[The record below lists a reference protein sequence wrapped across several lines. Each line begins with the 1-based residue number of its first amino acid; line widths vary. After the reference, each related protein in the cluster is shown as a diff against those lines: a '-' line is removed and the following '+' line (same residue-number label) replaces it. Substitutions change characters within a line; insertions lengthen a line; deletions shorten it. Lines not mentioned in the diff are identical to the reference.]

1 MEMQIAPQVGCCEAI
16 KLAFKNYVKCS
27 GRSRRSEFWYF
38 HLFVY
43 CIIFGL
49 YFIMI
54 ILETSQS
61 SYEER
66 SVNSS
71 AVVVYCMLLLFIII
85 VFIPHIS
92 VSVRRLHDT
101 GKSGFFYLVN
111 FIPFVGGLILLYL
124 CSVDSEQNTN
134 EYGPSPKYILPQNEA
149 LNQNNNGYGIPV
161 NPYPQSNQMQ
171 PQVSPYPQPMPPQ
184 VSPYPQPNQMPP
196 QVSPYP
202 QPMPPQVSPYPQP
215 NQMAPQVNPYPQPM
229 PPQVSP
235 YPPVSPNP

>member
-1 MEMQIAPQVGCCEAI
+1 MQMQMQTQMQILPQVSFGQAI
-16 KLAFKNYVKCS
+16 KLAFKNYAKCN

-38 HLFVY
+38 QLFIY
-43 CIIFGL
+43 IIGL
-49 YFIMI
+49 PLYIIMNMM
-54 ILETSQS
+54 TPNYYSSSS
-61 SYEER
+61 SYE
-66 SVNSS
+66 SYYL
-71 AVVVYCMLLLFIII
+71 VVGLFLVFILFIA
-85 VFIPHIS
+85 IPQIS

-101 GKSGFFYLVN
+101 GKSGFFYLVT
-111 FIPFVGGLILLYL
+111 FIPMVGGLILLYL

-149 LNQNNNGYGIPV
+149 LNQNNSGYGIPL
-161 NPYPQSNQMQ
+161 NPYPQPNQ
-171 PQVSPYPQPMPPQ
+171 MPPQ

-215 NQMAPQVNPYPQPM
+215 M

>member
-1 MEMQIAPQVGCCEAI
+1 MQMQMQMQMQSTPKVGFCEAI
-16 KLAFKNYVKCS
+16 KLAFKNYAKCN

-38 HLFVY
+38 QLFIY
-43 CIIFGL
+43 IIGL
-49 YFIMI
+49 PLYIIMNMM
-54 ILETSQS
+54 TPNYYSSSS
-61 SYEER
+61 SYE
-66 SVNSS
+66 SYYL
-71 AVVVYCMLLLFIII
+71 VVGLFLVFILFIA
-85 VFIPHIS
+85 IPQIS

-101 GKSGFFYLVN
+101 GKSGFFYLVT
-111 FIPFVGGLILLYL
+111 FIPMVGGLILLYL

-149 LNQNNNGYGIPV
+149 LNQNNSGYGIPL
-161 NPYPQSNQMQ
+161 NPYPQPNQ
-171 PQVSPYPQPMPPQ
+171 MPPQ

-215 NQMAPQVNPYPQPM
+215 M

>member
-43 CIIFGL
+43 GIIFGL

-54 ILETSQS
+54 ILETSHS

-71 AVVVYCMLLLFIII
+71 AVVVYCMLLLFIFI

-92 VSVRRLHDT
+92 VSIRRLHDT
-101 GKSGFFYLVN
+101 GKSGFFYLVT
-111 FIPFVGGLILLYL
+111 FIPMVGGLILLFL
-124 CSVDSEQNTN
+124 CSVDSEQNNN

-149 LNQNNNGYGIPV
+149 LNQNNSG
-161 NPYPQSNQMQ
+161 
-171 PQVSPYPQPMPPQ
+171 
-184 VSPYPQPNQMPP
+184 
-196 QVSPYP
+196 
-202 QPMPPQVSPYPQP
+202 
-215 NQMAPQVNPYPQPM
+215 
-229 PPQVSP
+229 
-235 YPPVSPNP
+235 